1 MISLF
6 ILFSPIKSLKYNL
19 WKLTPY
25 DYTFLLKFPNYF
37 ENKSLLNEFNRIE
50 ISSYLEKNY
59 NRNFLNVDFWNK
71 KLFIDDYSKNIN
83 NDFEQSFINIF
94 LLTKNNQ
101 AKNFELK
108 KYFIFNYDY
117 FTEKNKKIVI
127 ENLSR
132 RVGMPLYI
140 PLVSI
145 ITSFLLF
152 QKKEKKYNFIRKYIL
167 FTFAFI
173 ILIVGE
179 VLLRFSG
186 FSMSNF
192 VLYFFSPIILI
203 GILYTI
209 LLKKTTSEKI

>member
-1 MISLF
+1 MLFHYKILAKYVFISLILYNLISLF
-6 ILFSPIKSLKYNL
+6 ILFSPIKSLKYNF

-50 ISSYLEKNY
+50 ISSYLQKNY

-94 LLTKNNQ
+94 LLTKNNE

-117 FTEKNKKIVI
+117 FTEKNKKII
-127 ENLSR
+127 MDN
-132 RVGMPLYI
+132 Y
-140 PLVSI
+140 
-145 ITSFLLF
+145 
-152 QKKEKKYNFIRKYIL
+152 
-167 FTFAFI
+167 
-173 ILIVGE
+173 
-179 VLLRFSG
+179 
-186 FSMSNF
+186 
-192 VLYFFSPIILI
+192 
-203 GILYTI
+203 
-209 LLKKTTSEKI
+209 

>member
-1 MISLF
+1 MLFHYKIIAKYIFISLILYNLISLF
-6 ILFSPIKSLKYNL
+6 ILFSPTKSLKYNF

-71 KLFIDDYSKNIN
+71 KLFIDDYSKNVN

-94 LLTKNNQ
+94 LLTKNNE

-117 FTEKNKKIVI
+117 FTEKNKKII
-127 ENLSR
+127 MDN
-132 RVGMPLYI
+132 Y
-140 PLVSI
+140 
-145 ITSFLLF
+145 
-152 QKKEKKYNFIRKYIL
+152 
-167 FTFAFI
+167 
-173 ILIVGE
+173 
-179 VLLRFSG
+179 
-186 FSMSNF
+186 
-192 VLYFFSPIILI
+192 
-203 GILYTI
+203 
-209 LLKKTTSEKI
+209 

>member
-6 ILFSPIKSLKYNL
+6 ILFSPIKSLKYNF

-71 KLFIDDYSKNIN
+71 KLFIDDYSKNVN

-94 LLTKNNQ
+94 LLTKNNE

-117 FTEKNKKIVI
+117 FTEKNKKII
-127 ENLSR
+127 MDN
-132 RVGMPLYI
+132 Y
-140 PLVSI
+140 
-145 ITSFLLF
+145 
-152 QKKEKKYNFIRKYIL
+152 
-167 FTFAFI
+167 
-173 ILIVGE
+173 
-179 VLLRFSG
+179 
-186 FSMSNF
+186 
-192 VLYFFSPIILI
+192 
-203 GILYTI
+203 
-209 LLKKTTSEKI
+209 

>member
-6 ILFSPIKSLKYNL
+6 VLFSPIKSLKYNF

-71 KLFIDDYSKNIN
+71 KLFIDDYSKNVN

-94 LLTKNNQ
+94 LLTKNNE

-117 FTEKNKKIVI
+117 FTEKNKKIVMD
-127 ENLSR
+127 N
-132 RVGMPLYI
+132 Y
-140 PLVSI
+140 
-145 ITSFLLF
+145 
-152 QKKEKKYNFIRKYIL
+152 
-167 FTFAFI
+167 
-173 ILIVGE
+173 
-179 VLLRFSG
+179 
-186 FSMSNF
+186 
-192 VLYFFSPIILI
+192 
-203 GILYTI
+203 
-209 LLKKTTSEKI
+209 

>member
-1 MISLF
+1 MLFHYKILAKYIFISLILYNLISLF
-6 ILFSPIKSLKYNL
+6 ILFSPIKSLKYNF

-83 NDFEQSFINIF
+83 NNFEQSFINIF
-94 LLTKNNQ
+94 LLTKNNE

-117 FTEKNKKIVI
+117 FTEKNKKII
-127 ENLSR
+127 MDN
-132 RVGMPLYI
+132 Y
-140 PLVSI
+140 
-145 ITSFLLF
+145 
-152 QKKEKKYNFIRKYIL
+152 
-167 FTFAFI
+167 
-173 ILIVGE
+173 
-179 VLLRFSG
+179 
-186 FSMSNF
+186 
-192 VLYFFSPIILI
+192 
-203 GILYTI
+203 
-209 LLKKTTSEKI
+209 

>member
-1 MISLF
+1 MFFHYKIIAKYIFISLILYNLISLF
-6 ILFSPIKSLKYNL
+6 ILFSPIKSLKYNF

-94 LLTKNNQ
+94 LLTKNNE

-117 FTEKNKKIVI
+117 FTEKNKKII
-127 ENLSR
+127 MDN
-132 RVGMPLYI
+132 Y
-140 PLVSI
+140 
-145 ITSFLLF
+145 
-152 QKKEKKYNFIRKYIL
+152 
-167 FTFAFI
+167 
-173 ILIVGE
+173 
-179 VLLRFSG
+179 
-186 FSMSNF
+186 
-192 VLYFFSPIILI
+192 
-203 GILYTI
+203 
-209 LLKKTTSEKI
+209 

>member
-1 MISLF
+1 MLFHYKILAKYIFISLILYNLISLF
-6 ILFSPIKSLKYNL
+6 ILFSPIKSLKYNF

-94 LLTKNNQ
+94 LLTKNNE

-117 FTEKNKKIVI
+117 FTEKNKKIVMD
-127 ENLSR
+127 N
-132 RVGMPLYI
+132 Y
-140 PLVSI
+140 
-145 ITSFLLF
+145 
-152 QKKEKKYNFIRKYIL
+152 
-167 FTFAFI
+167 
-173 ILIVGE
+173 
-179 VLLRFSG
+179 
-186 FSMSNF
+186 
-192 VLYFFSPIILI
+192 
-203 GILYTI
+203 
-209 LLKKTTSEKI
+209 

>member
-6 ILFSPIKSLKYNL
+6 ILFSPIKSLKYNF

-50 ISSYLEKNY
+50 ISSFLEKNY

-94 LLTKNNQ
+94 LLTKNNE

-117 FTEKNKKIVI
+117 FTEKNKKIVMD
-127 ENLSR
+127 N
-132 RVGMPLYI
+132 Y
-140 PLVSI
+140 
-145 ITSFLLF
+145 
-152 QKKEKKYNFIRKYIL
+152 
-167 FTFAFI
+167 
-173 ILIVGE
+173 
-179 VLLRFSG
+179 
-186 FSMSNF
+186 
-192 VLYFFSPIILI
+192 
-203 GILYTI
+203 
-209 LLKKTTSEKI
+209 

>member
-6 ILFSPIKSLKYNL
+6 ILFSPIKSLKYNF

-50 ISSYLEKNY
+50 ISSYLQKNY

-71 KLFIDDYSKNIN
+71 KLFIDDYSKDIN

-94 LLTKNNQ
+94 LLTKNNE

-117 FTEKNKKIVI
+117 FTEKNKKII
-127 ENLSR
+127 MDN
-132 RVGMPLYI
+132 Y
-140 PLVSI
+140 
-145 ITSFLLF
+145 
-152 QKKEKKYNFIRKYIL
+152 
-167 FTFAFI
+167 
-173 ILIVGE
+173 
-179 VLLRFSG
+179 
-186 FSMSNF
+186 
-192 VLYFFSPIILI
+192 
-203 GILYTI
+203 
-209 LLKKTTSEKI
+209 

>member
-6 ILFSPIKSLKYNL
+6 ILFSPIKSLKYNF

-37 ENKSLLNEFNRIE
+37 ENKSLLNEFDRKE

-71 KLFIDDYSKNIN
+71 KLLIDDYSKNIN

-94 LLTKNNQ
+94 LLTKKNE

-117 FTEKNKKIVI
+117 FTEKNKKII
-127 ENLSR
+127 MDN
-132 RVGMPLYI
+132 Y
-140 PLVSI
+140 
-145 ITSFLLF
+145 
-152 QKKEKKYNFIRKYIL
+152 
-167 FTFAFI
+167 
-173 ILIVGE
+173 
-179 VLLRFSG
+179 
-186 FSMSNF
+186 
-192 VLYFFSPIILI
+192 
-203 GILYTI
+203 
-209 LLKKTTSEKI
+209 

>member
-6 ILFSPIKSLKYNL
+6 ILFSPIKSLKYNF

-94 LLTKNNQ
+94 LLTKNNE

-117 FTEKNKKIVI
+117 FTEKNQKII
-127 ENLSR
+127 MDN
-132 RVGMPLYI
+132 Y
-140 PLVSI
+140 
-145 ITSFLLF
+145 
-152 QKKEKKYNFIRKYIL
+152 
-167 FTFAFI
+167 
-173 ILIVGE
+173 
-179 VLLRFSG
+179 
-186 FSMSNF
+186 
-192 VLYFFSPIILI
+192 
-203 GILYTI
+203 
-209 LLKKTTSEKI
+209 

>member
-1 MISLF
+1 MLFHYKILAKYIFISLILYNLISLF
-6 ILFSPIKSLKYNL
+6 ILFSPIKSLKYNF

-71 KLFIDDYSKNIN
+71 KLFIDDFSKNIN

-94 LLTKNNQ
+94 LLTKNNE

-117 FTEKNKKIVI
+117 FTEKNKKII
-127 ENLSR
+127 MDN
-132 RVGMPLYI
+132 Y
-140 PLVSI
+140 
-145 ITSFLLF
+145 
-152 QKKEKKYNFIRKYIL
+152 
-167 FTFAFI
+167 
-173 ILIVGE
+173 
-179 VLLRFSG
+179 
-186 FSMSNF
+186 
-192 VLYFFSPIILI
+192 
-203 GILYTI
+203 
-209 LLKKTTSEKI
+209 

>member
-1 MISLF
+1 MLFHYKILAKYIFISLILYNLISLF
-6 ILFSPIKSLKYNL
+6 ILFSPIKSLKYNF

-94 LLTKNNQ
+94 LLTKNNE

-117 FTEKNKKIVI
+117 FTEKNKKII
-127 ENLSR
+127 MDS
-132 RVGMPLYI
+132 Y
-140 PLVSI
+140 
-145 ITSFLLF
+145 
-152 QKKEKKYNFIRKYIL
+152 
-167 FTFAFI
+167 
-173 ILIVGE
+173 
-179 VLLRFSG
+179 
-186 FSMSNF
+186 
-192 VLYFFSPIILI
+192 
-203 GILYTI
+203 
-209 LLKKTTSEKI
+209 

>member
-6 ILFSPIKSLKYNL
+6 ILFSPIKSLKYNF

-50 ISSYLEKNY
+50 ISLYLEKNY

-117 FTEKNKKIVI
+117 FTEKNKKII
-127 ENLSR
+127 MDN
-132 RVGMPLYI
+132 Y
-140 PLVSI
+140 
-145 ITSFLLF
+145 
-152 QKKEKKYNFIRKYIL
+152 
-167 FTFAFI
+167 
-173 ILIVGE
+173 
-179 VLLRFSG
+179 
-186 FSMSNF
+186 
-192 VLYFFSPIILI
+192 
-203 GILYTI
+203 
-209 LLKKTTSEKI
+209 

>member
-6 ILFSPIKSLKYNL
+6 ILFSPIKSLKYNF

-94 LLTKNNQ
+94 LLTKNNK

-117 FTEKNKKIVI
+117 FTEKNKKII
-127 ENLSR
+127 MDN
-132 RVGMPLYI
+132 Y
-140 PLVSI
+140 
-145 ITSFLLF
+145 
-152 QKKEKKYNFIRKYIL
+152 
-167 FTFAFI
+167 
-173 ILIVGE
+173 
-179 VLLRFSG
+179 
-186 FSMSNF
+186 
-192 VLYFFSPIILI
+192 
-203 GILYTI
+203 
-209 LLKKTTSEKI
+209 

>member
-6 ILFSPIKSLKYNL
+6 VLFSPIKSLKYNF

-50 ISSYLEKNY
+50 ISSYLQKNY

-94 LLTKNNQ
+94 LLTKNNE

-117 FTEKNKKIVI
+117 FTEKNKKIVMD
-127 ENLSR
+127 N
-132 RVGMPLYI
+132 Y
-140 PLVSI
+140 
-145 ITSFLLF
+145 
-152 QKKEKKYNFIRKYIL
+152 
-167 FTFAFI
+167 
-173 ILIVGE
+173 
-179 VLLRFSG
+179 
-186 FSMSNF
+186 
-192 VLYFFSPIILI
+192 
-203 GILYTI
+203 
-209 LLKKTTSEKI
+209 

>member
-6 ILFSPIKSLKYNL
+6 ILFSPIKSLKYNF

-83 NDFEQSFINIF
+83 NNFEQSFINIF
-94 LLTKNNQ
+94 LLTKNNE

-117 FTEKNKKIVI
+117 FTEESKKII
-127 ENLSR
+127 MDN
-132 RVGMPLYI
+132 Y
-140 PLVSI
+140 
-145 ITSFLLF
+145 
-152 QKKEKKYNFIRKYIL
+152 
-167 FTFAFI
+167 
-173 ILIVGE
+173 
-179 VLLRFSG
+179 
-186 FSMSNF
+186 
-192 VLYFFSPIILI
+192 
-203 GILYTI
+203 
-209 LLKKTTSEKI
+209 

>member
-6 ILFSPIKSLKYNL
+6 ILFSPIKSLKYNF

-83 NDFEQSFINIF
+83 NNFEQSFINIF
-94 LLTKNNQ
+94 LLTKNND

-117 FTEKNKKIVI
+117 FTEKNKKII
-127 ENLSR
+127 MDN
-132 RVGMPLYI
+132 Y
-140 PLVSI
+140 
-145 ITSFLLF
+145 
-152 QKKEKKYNFIRKYIL
+152 
-167 FTFAFI
+167 
-173 ILIVGE
+173 
-179 VLLRFSG
+179 
-186 FSMSNF
+186 
-192 VLYFFSPIILI
+192 
-203 GILYTI
+203 
-209 LLKKTTSEKI
+209 

>member
-1 MISLF
+1 MFFHYKIIAKYIFISLILYNLISLF
-6 ILFSPIKSLKYNL
+6 ILFSPTKSLKYNF

-50 ISSYLEKNY
+50 ISSYLQKNY

-117 FTEKNKKIVI
+117 FTEKNKKII
-127 ENLSR
+127 MDN
-132 RVGMPLYI
+132 Y
-140 PLVSI
+140 
-145 ITSFLLF
+145 
-152 QKKEKKYNFIRKYIL
+152 
-167 FTFAFI
+167 
-173 ILIVGE
+173 
-179 VLLRFSG
+179 
-186 FSMSNF
+186 
-192 VLYFFSPIILI
+192 
-203 GILYTI
+203 
-209 LLKKTTSEKI
+209 

>member
-6 ILFSPIKSLKYNL
+6 ILFSPIKSLKHNF

-50 ISSYLEKNY
+50 ISSFLEKNY

-71 KLFIDDYSKNIN
+71 KLFIDDFSKNIN

-94 LLTKNNQ
+94 LLTKNNE

-117 FTEKNKKIVI
+117 FTEKNKKII
-127 ENLSR
+127 MDN
-132 RVGMPLYI
+132 Y
-140 PLVSI
+140 
-145 ITSFLLF
+145 
-152 QKKEKKYNFIRKYIL
+152 
-167 FTFAFI
+167 
-173 ILIVGE
+173 
-179 VLLRFSG
+179 
-186 FSMSNF
+186 
-192 VLYFFSPIILI
+192 
-203 GILYTI
+203 
-209 LLKKTTSEKI
+209 

>member
-1 MISLF
+1 MLFHYKFLAKYIFISLILYNLISLF
-6 ILFSPIKSLKYNL
+6 ILFSPIKSLKYNF

-94 LLTKNNQ
+94 LLTKNNE

-117 FTEKNKKIVI
+117 FTEKNKKII
-127 ENLSR
+127 MDN
-132 RVGMPLYI
+132 Y
-140 PLVSI
+140 
-145 ITSFLLF
+145 
-152 QKKEKKYNFIRKYIL
+152 
-167 FTFAFI
+167 
-173 ILIVGE
+173 
-179 VLLRFSG
+179 
-186 FSMSNF
+186 
-192 VLYFFSPIILI
+192 
-203 GILYTI
+203 
-209 LLKKTTSEKI
+209 

>member
-6 ILFSPIKSLKYNL
+6 ILFSPIKSLKYNF
-19 WKLTPY
+19 WRLTPY

-94 LLTKNNQ
+94 ILTKNNE

-117 FTEKNKKIVI
+117 FTEKNKKII
-127 ENLSR
+127 MDN
-132 RVGMPLYI
+132 Y
-140 PLVSI
+140 
-145 ITSFLLF
+145 
-152 QKKEKKYNFIRKYIL
+152 
-167 FTFAFI
+167 
-173 ILIVGE
+173 
-179 VLLRFSG
+179 
-186 FSMSNF
+186 
-192 VLYFFSPIILI
+192 
-203 GILYTI
+203 
-209 LLKKTTSEKI
+209 

>member
-1 MISLF
+1 MLFHYKILAKYIFISLILYNLISLF
-6 ILFSPIKSLKYNL
+6 ILFSPIKSLKYNF

-94 LLTKNNQ
+94 LLTKNNEP
-101 AKNFELK
+101 KNFELK

-117 FTEKNKKIVI
+117 FTEKNKKII
-127 ENLSR
+127 MDN
-132 RVGMPLYI
+132 Y
-140 PLVSI
+140 
-145 ITSFLLF
+145 
-152 QKKEKKYNFIRKYIL
+152 
-167 FTFAFI
+167 
-173 ILIVGE
+173 
-179 VLLRFSG
+179 
-186 FSMSNF
+186 
-192 VLYFFSPIILI
+192 
-203 GILYTI
+203 
-209 LLKKTTSEKI
+209 